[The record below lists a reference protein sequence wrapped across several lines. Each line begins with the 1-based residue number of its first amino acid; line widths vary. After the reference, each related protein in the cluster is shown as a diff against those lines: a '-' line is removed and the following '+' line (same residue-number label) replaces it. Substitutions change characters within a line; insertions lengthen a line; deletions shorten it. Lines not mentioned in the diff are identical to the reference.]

1 MASGPC
7 WAHGLAEKR
16 QVGQCEE
23 RGSHVGV
30 GIIIIKRIVDSK
42 VSSEVSPCK

>member
-1 MASGPC
+1 MASRLC

-16 QVGQCEE
+16 QVGQSEE

-30 GIIIIKRIVDSK
+30 GVIIIKRIVDSK
-42 VSSEVSPCK
+42 VSSKV

>member
-1 MASGPC
+1 MASRLC

-16 QVGQCEE
+16 QVGQSEE

-30 GIIIIKRIVDSK
+30 GIIIIIKRIVDSK
-42 VSSEVSPCK
+42 VSSEV